1 MSTSYLGPYL
11 HTQQLTAMRN
21 LGKASWW
28 GCGAHIQTV
37 LDSVPAEDRCVC
49 EPKVD
54 VGGKSYPPMAAS
66 PN

>member
-1 MSTSYLGPYL
+1 MCKKATCGTCS
-11 HTQQLTAMRN
+11 
-21 LGKASWW
+21 KASWW